1 MSRAGL
7 SRAVV
12 VRAAAELADEQGL
25 RQVSFSDLA
34 RRLGVKAPSLYSH
47 VAGIDEL
54 RAEVTVLAL
63 DELADRTDRALAGLS
78 GRTALAALGDAHRA
92 YAREHP
98 GRAEATG
105 VLDLP
110 VTEGLARAAG
120 RHREQVLAVLRG
132 YDVPDDEQVHAVR
145 VVAGLLRGFAQ
156 LEAGGAFAQR
166 AESGDDSWSRGVYVL
181 DLALRSWRSGLIP
194 AQG

>member
-7 SRAVV
+7 SRAAV
-12 VRAAAELADEQGL
+12 VRAGAELADEQGL

-34 RRLGVKAPSLYSH
+34 RRLGVRAPSLYSH
-47 VAGIDEL
+47 VGGVDEL

-63 DELADRTDRALAGLS
+63 DELADRADRALAGLA
-78 GRTALAALGDAHRA
+78 GRAALAALAEVHRG

-98 GRAEATG
+98 GRFEAAG
-105 VLDLP
+105 ALDLP
-110 VTEGLARAAG
+110 VTDELARAAG
-120 RHREQVLAVLRG
+120 RHSAQALAVLRG
-132 YDVPDDEQVHAVR
+132 YDVAEAEQVHAVR

-166 AESGDDSWSRGVYVL
+166 AEPADDSWARAVAVL
-181 DLALRSWRSGLIP
+181 DSALRSWSGVSAP
-194 AQG
+194 G